1 MLIFL
6 VLDDLSEQ
14 NKDAPVSNPS
24 GQSHK
29 YILKRAVC
37 IVMMQAYGNHMPL
50 QHLFVQLTMGEL
62 LTGPVLHGE
71 LNNKK

>member
-1 MLIFL
+1 
-6 VLDDLSEQ
+6 
-14 NKDAPVSNPS
+14 
-24 GQSHK
+24 
-29 YILKRAVC
+29 
-37 IVMMQAYGNHMPL
+37 MMQAYGNHMPL